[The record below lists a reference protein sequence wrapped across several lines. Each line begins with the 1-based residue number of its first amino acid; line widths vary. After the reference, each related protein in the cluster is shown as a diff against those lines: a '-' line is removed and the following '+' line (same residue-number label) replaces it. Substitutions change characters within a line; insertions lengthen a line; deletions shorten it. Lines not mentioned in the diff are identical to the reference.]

1 MDLGSFYIGE
11 LEIFTGDFLI
21 VMVLLAIHIGILIGM
36 KIREKDIL
44 TKPENYGLV
53 KEEDLFQ

>member
-21 VMVLLAIHIGILIGM
+21 GMVLLSISIGLLIGM
-36 KIREKDIL
+36 KIRENDIL

-53 KEEDLFQ
+53 KEEDLF

>member
-1 MDLGSFYIGE
+1 MDLGSFYIGQ

-21 VMVLLAIHIGILIGM
+21 GMALFAISIGILIGM
-36 KIREKDIL
+36 KIQENDIL

-53 KEEDLFQ
+53 KEEDLF

>member
-1 MDLGSFYIGE
+1 MDLGSFYIGQ

-21 VMVLLAIHIGILIGM
+21 GMVLFAISIGILIGM
-36 KIREKDIL
+36 KIQENDIL

-53 KEEDLFQ
+53 KEEDLF

>member
-1 MDLGSFYIGE
+1 MDLGSFYIGQ

-21 VMVLLAIHIGILIGM
+21 GMVLLAISIGLLIGM
-36 KIREKDIL
+36 KIQENDIL

-53 KEEDLFQ
+53 KEEDLF